1 MQVLKTAITDV
12 KLIVPDVFG
21 DSRGYF
27 METYNHKVFHE
38 AGITTTFCQDNESC
52 SCKGVLRGL
61 HYQESPYS
69 QGKLVR
75 VVRGS
80 VWDVAVDIRIS
91 SPTFGKYVA
100 ETLSADNKHQLYI
113 PRGFAHG
120 FLVLEDETTF
130 CYKCDNYYEPQSDR
144 GIRFDDLMINIRW
157 PDIGVVPIL
166 SEKDRKHPLLSEIVP
181 WTDICER

>member
-1 MQVLKTAITDV
+1 MQVLKTAISDV

-27 METYNHKVFHE
+27 METYNHKVFYE

-80 VWDVAVDIRIS
+80 VWDVAVDIRKG

-100 ETLSADNKHQLYI
+100 ETLTADNKHQLYI
-113 PRGFAHG
+113 PKGFAHG
-120 FLVLEDETTF
+120 FLVLEDDTLF
-130 CYKCDNYYEPQSDR
+130 CYKCDNYYVPQSDR
-144 GIRFDDLMINIRW
+144 GIRFDDPMIDIRW
-157 PDIGVVPIL
+157 PNIGISPIL
-166 SEKDRKHPLLSEIVP
+166 SGKDVKQPLLSEIVP
-181 WTDICER
+181 WAAAYQC